1 MTNRRQMLLFMILT
15 VLLTA
20 VTVAGIRFL
29 FKRSETLVMAV
40 GDANGVEAR
49 FADKLAAMLQ
59 ANGSRYRLKIQTNA
73 DNNRALTQF
82 DRQQADL
89 AILRTDAKVPGRAR
103 SIAILEHDLV
113 LLLSPGSRKIAS
125 LSALKNKKIAVIG
138 DGSRNDVFV
147 RKILGITE
155 DSDAA
160 TRVELAPPGMPLDK
174 LLAPSSGYSAVIA
187 VAHASKLANDKSYA
201 QAAKAGGGF
210 IVNKID
216 ESAAIAR
223 KFPEVSEEKID
234 TGLLSTVPQIP
245 DDDLDTIG
253 LQWLLVAQS
262 KLSPMAGGEL
272 ARLIAENKADL
283 ALDDGF
289 AGKIEPADIEKT
301 AFVAA
306 QKGTADYLNDDTK
319 TFIDRYSDLIYL
331 AVAAMSV
338 IGSIFAGIY
347 ARFTRVAPEKA
358 SELAISILDVGERI
372 EEARS
377 LDALEQLQDEL
388 EAILRRTI
396 VGLRDETINSDGLDT
411 FRLGYEIVRDEIAM
425 RRESLKRHGDEN
437 VVVKTVQGG

>member
-20 VTVAGIRFL
+20 ITVAGIRVL
-29 FKRSETLVMAV
+29 FKRSETLVVAV
-40 GDANGVEAR
+40 GDAGSAEAR
-49 FADKLAAMLQ
+49 FAGKLAEVLK
-59 ANGSRYRLKIQTNA
+59 ANGSRYRLNIQTNA
-73 DNNRALTQF
+73 DNNRALAQF

-89 AILRTDAKVPGRAR
+89 AILRTDVRVPSRAR

-113 LLLSPGSRKIAS
+113 LLLSPGSKKIAS

-138 DGSRNDVFV
+138 DGTKDDAFV
-147 RKILGITE
+147 RKILGIAE
-155 DSDAA
+155 GSDAA
-160 TRVELAPPGMPLDK
+160 ARVQLAPPGTPLDK
-174 LLAPSSGYSAVIA
+174 LLSSSSGNSAVIA
-187 VAHASKLANDKSYA
+187 IAHASKLANDKSYE
-201 QAAKAGGGF
+201 QAAKTGGGF
-210 IVNKID
+210 TVNKID

-234 TGLLSTVPQIP
+234 TGLLSTAPQIP

-283 ALDDGF
+283 ALDGF
-289 AGKIEPADIEKT
+289 AGKIEPADTEKT

-331 AVAAMSV
+331 AVAALSV

-347 ARFTRVAPEKA
+347 AQFTRVAPEKA
-358 SELAISILDVGERI
+358 SELALSILDVGERI

-377 LDALEQLQDEL
+377 LDALELLQDEL
-388 EAILRRTI
+388 EAILRKAI
-396 VGLRDETINSDGLDT
+396 VGLRDGTVSSDGLDT

-425 RRESLKRHGDEN
+425 RRESLKRHGDEPV
-437 VVVKTVQGG
+437 VVVKTAQSA